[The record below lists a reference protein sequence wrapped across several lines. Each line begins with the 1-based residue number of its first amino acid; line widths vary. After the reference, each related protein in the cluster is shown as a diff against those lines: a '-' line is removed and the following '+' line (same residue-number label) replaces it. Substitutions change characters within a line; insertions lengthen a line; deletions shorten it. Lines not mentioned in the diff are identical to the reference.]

1 MKKRQSLSQTDRIYA
16 HLKAGNSLTPVEALS
31 LFGCLRLGARIHDLK
46 AVGVPIQSD
55 IVLVQGA
62 TGSAHVARYTLASGE
77 TLSR

>member
-46 AVGVPIQSD
+46 AVGVSIESH
-55 IVLVQGA
+55 IVMVHGA
-62 TGSAHVARYTLASGE
+62 SGPAHVARYTLAGGE